1 MSQRER
7 SVKTNIP
14 RKANK
19 LLNLILLAFMLII
32 LRIWHLTVV
41 QHEERQEN
49 ALKPQRRTIVES
61 AKRGT
66 IRDRF
71 NLPLAI
77 NRMQYNAA
85 ILYSPLKQIP
95 SIRWENSKD
104 GKKVKHFP
112 RKEYISKLSRLF
124 AEKLSMDAEQVED
137 LIHSKGALYNQL
149 PFIIKEDL
157 SETEYYSLRALE
169 KDWPGIQTQKLPKRY
184 YPQGKV
190 GCDIIGYLGAIN
202 RNEYDAIIE
211 EMRALQ
217 SSLSGSEQDEEL
229 SLPAGYHS
237 FQQVKA
243 RLKELKAKSYTLT
256 DRVGKAGIEARYE
269 RDLRGASG
277 KKSYRSDARGN
288 LLKELPGGHS
298 PLSGK
303 RVILTISSELQAFAE
318 ELLIQNE
325 QIRETR
331 ATRLS
336 DQKRYL
342 ASKKPWIKGGAIVVI
357 DPGSGELLALASHP
371 RYDPNDFILSG
382 NQETNR
388 DKRSNIKKWLESE
401 EHIAELWDQKRPL
414 ERELYDVKK
423 FALYEEQKML
433 SWQEY
438 LTILLPQNSPLISRL
453 TDISVAKAIEF
464 IRNPHATPLSEIPS
478 PDRELCLD
486 LCRVAIDETRFDQAL
501 HHDLNDHPVS
511 AYRQNCTDFL
521 KVQETVQEMAKG
533 LFHDHDFASW
543 RKLNEKAFL
552 SQKRL
557 EEKAEKRYA
566 KPYIDLLN
574 TQEAFLFKKFWE
586 EEKWAL
592 IAGFLSGKPP
602 PEVAGEDT
610 SEEKSVYLDYFQSL
624 HDEIAQGAYTQT
636 SWHTAYINLQA
647 FLRTMFASQ
656 RIPYLQT
663 FRSYFELTRP
673 LIGKYPQIRSHN
685 GIQLEKELAA
695 AFYPRYG
702 HGYGRS
708 QAYRQSAPQ
717 GSIFKLIVA
726 YEALIQKYR
735 TFKNTLNLTQL
746 QLNPLEITDCIY
758 TIGKESFVGY
768 LDNGKPIPRFYK
780 GGRIPRSTGKNLGK
794 MNLLQAIETSSNPY
808 FSLLAGEILDSPND
822 LANVAR
828 QFGYGERTG
837 VDLPGEIPGK
847 IPDDL
852 ETNRTGL
859 YAMAIGQHSLVV
871 TPLQAGVALSALA
884 NGGKILKPKIVKA
897 TVEKTFMAPPI
908 LNKTSTIE
916 KRCLNIPPIIREILL
931 TGMHRVVLR
940 SQAESIQP
948 LSRLYHNHPEAIKK
962 YVDLKH
968 QLFGKTSTAEVI
980 ERIDLD
986 FKSGVNMYNHV
997 WFAGI
1002 SYIPA
1007 EGKRANNETTFVAKD
1022 IFGMPE
1028 VVVVVYLRFGGF
1040 GKESAPMAA
1049 QIVAKWREIKQRHSH
1064 IHTHTQLQ

>member
-1 MSQRER
+1 MRQRQR
-7 SVKTNIP
+7 LPAKTNIP

-19 LLNLILLAFMLII
+19 LLNLLLLAFMLIV

-49 ALKPQRRTIVES
+49 ALKPQRRTLVES

-95 SIRWENSKD
+95 SIRWEKTED
-104 GKKVKHFP
+104 GKKKKLFP
-112 RKEYISKLSRLF
+112 RKEYISKLSKLF
-124 AEKLSMDAEQVED
+124 AEKLSMDAELIED
-137 LIHSKGALYNQL
+137 LIHSKGALYNQI
-149 PFIIKEDL
+149 PFVIKEDL
-157 SETEYYSLRALE
+157 TETEYYSLRALE
-169 KDWPGIQTQKLPKRY
+169 KDWLGIQTQKLPRRY
-184 YPQGKV
+184 YPQCKV

-211 EMRALQ
+211 EIRALQ
-217 SSLSGSEQDEEL
+217 SYLSASELDEEP
-229 SLPAGYHS
+229 SLPLGYHS
-237 FQQVKA
+237 FQHVKA

-288 LLKELPGGHS
+288 LLKELNGGHT

-303 RVILTISSELQAFAE
+303 RIILTISSELQAFAE

-336 DQKRYL
+336 DQKRYI
-342 ASKKPWIKGGAIVVI
+342 ATKKPWIKGGAIVVLE
-357 DPGSGELLALASHP
+357 PNSGEILALASHP
-371 RYDPNDFILSG
+371 RYDPNDFILCG
-382 NQETNR
+382 DQETHR
-388 DKRSNIKKWLESE
+388 RKRSNIKRWLESE

-414 ERELYDVKK
+414 ERELYDVKN
-423 FALYEEQKML
+423 FSLFEEQRML
-433 SWQEY
+433 SWKEY
-438 LTILLPQNSPLISRL
+438 LTILLAHNSPLVARL
-453 TDISVAKAIEF
+453 ADISVAKAIEF
-464 IRNPHATPLSEIPS
+464 ISNPDATPLSELPS
-478 PDRELCLD
+478 PDKELCLD
-486 LCRVAIDETRFDQAL
+486 ICRVAIDETRFDPAL
-501 HHDLNDHPVS
+501 QHDLNDHPLS
-511 AYRQNCTDFL
+511 FYRQNCTDFL
-521 KVQETVQEMAKG
+521 KIQEAVREMAKD
-533 LFHDHDFASW
+533 LFHDQDFSAW
-543 RKLNEKAFL
+543 RKLNEKSFL

-557 EEKAEKRYA
+557 EEKAQKRYA

-574 TQEAFLFKKFWE
+574 AQEALLFKEFWE
-586 EEKWAL
+586 EAKWKL
-592 IAGFLSGKPP
+592 MDRFLSGTPFS
-602 PEVAGEDT
+602 EV
-610 SEEKSVYLDYFQSL
+610 SEEAVETSLYSDYFQNW
-624 HDEIAQGAYTQT
+624 HDEIAQGAHKQT
-636 SWHTAYINLQA
+636 PWHQAYVSLQA

-673 LIGKYPQIRSHN
+673 LIGKYPQLRN
-685 GIQLEKELAA
+685 FKGVQLEKELAA

-726 YEALIQKYR
+726 YEALIQKYQ
-735 TFKNTLNLTQL
+735 TFKNTLKLTQL

-780 GGRIPRSTGKNLGK
+780 GGRIPRSTSKNLGK

-808 FSLLAGEILDSPND
+808 FSLLAGEVLDSPND
-822 LANVAR
+822 LARVAR
-828 QFGYGERTG
+828 LFGYGERTG
-837 VDLPGEIPGK
+837 IDLPGEIPGK

-871 TPLQAGVALSALA
+871 TPLQAGVVLSALA

-897 TVEKTFMAPPI
+897 TVEKTFMAPYT
-908 LNKTSTIE
+908 LNKPSTLE
-916 KRCLNIPPIIREILL
+916 KRCLNIPSIIREILL

-948 LSRLYHNHPEAIKK
+948 LSRLYHHHPEAIKK
-962 YVDLKH
+962 YKDLKH
-968 QLFGKTSTAEVI
+968 QLLGKTSTAEVI

-997 WFAGI
+997 WFGGI
-1002 SYIPA
+1002 SYMHSNSS
-1007 EGKRANNETTFVAKD
+1007 NNEITLIAKD
-1022 IFGMPE
+1022 LFGMPE

-1049 QIVAKWREIKQRHSH
+1049 QIVAKWREIKQRH
-1064 IHTHTQLQ
+1064 LQSQQGLRAE